1 MCHYIHFLTVVCIF
15 SIITKWFLFFA
26 FLLLLS
32 VHLFFDTF
40 IVIAI
45 IVYTIHFRAQYNT
58 IVYYIPNRSTVTLI
72 IVVGLYKGE
81 EKIRKEG
88 EKRTFLW
95 PHYYCLFFP
104 FIQKCTIGQ
113 KCNCCSEFSVCVCYN
128 TSCYNHRSLKFLPSI
143 QEVFQRIIGDIPY
156 ILY

>member
-1 MCHYIHFLTVVCIF
+1 MP
-15 SIITKWFLFFA
+15 

-88 EKRTFLW
+88 EKRSFLW

-113 KCNCCSEFSVCVCYN
+113 KCNCCV
-128 TSCYNHRSLKFLPSI
+128 SLIMYQLLHSPRLKVLFLI
-143 QEVFQRIIGDIPY
+143 YAVFMVIWDISY
-156 ILY
+156 ILLKKLTIYPSTMF

>member
-1 MCHYIHFLTVVCIF
+1 MSLQSILKLSHF
-15 SIITKWFLFFA
+15 SFLFSPRYNNVIF
-26 FLLLLS
+26 FSSFNYCIS
-32 VHLFFDTF
+32 VVVLHLFFDTF

-88 EKRTFLW
+88 EKRTFSLAT
-95 PHYYCLFFP
+95 LLLP
-104 FIQKCTIGQ
+104 FLSLHSKM
-113 KCNCCSEFSVCVCYN
+113 YN
-128 TSCYNHRSLKFLPSI
+128 WTKMQLL
-143 QEVFQRIIGDIPY
+143 
-156 ILY
+156 